1 LFGRSSVGLEGDL
14 LAGGEEMSDQPGRV
28 PHMGRKSLFDHEAL
42 VVLLLKQNGVLTRD
56 QARDCGMSRHA
67 LEHRVGVDGPW
78 QPLLPGVYMTNTGTP
93 TRLERLQAALLY
105 AGPGS
110 AITAPAALT
119 LHHIR
124 VRQILVVD
132 VLIPQE
138 RKRRSLEFV
147 RVHRTSRMPGSLF
160 RMGEVSYVSLA
171 RAVADT
177 VGGLRDISEVRAIVA
192 EGVQRGRVQ
201 VPQLADELAQGPV
214 QGSARFRR
222 VLAEVAEGVRS
233 AAEGDLRSL
242 IKRERLPEPMYNARL
257 YAGDS
262 FIAMPDAWWPDAEV
276 AVEIESRQW
285 HLSPGDWD
293 ATLAR
298 DARMSARGIIVLH
311 FSPRRLRTEPAAV
324 ASEIRSALE
333 AGLQR
338 GRLGIRAVAC

>member
-1 LFGRSSVGLEGDL
+1 
-14 LAGGEEMSDQPGRV
+14 
-28 PHMGRKSLFDHEAL
+28 MGRKSLFDQKAL
-42 VVLLLKQNGVLTRD
+42 AVLLMKQNGVITRG
-56 QARDCGMSRHA
+56 QAGDCGMSRQA
-67 LEHRVGVDGPW
+67 LEHRVRVGGPW

-93 TRLERLQAALLY
+93 TGLERLQAALLY

-110 AITAPAALT
+110 AITGPAALA

-124 VRQILVVD
+124 ARQILVVD

-147 RVHRTSRMPGSLF
+147 RVHRTSRMPSSLF
-160 RMGEVSYVSLA
+160 RVGEVSYVPMA
-171 RAVADT
+171 RAVADA
-177 VGGLRDISEVRAIVA
+177 VCGLRDISEVRAIVA
-192 EGVQRGRVQ
+192 EGVQRGSVQ
-201 VPQLADELAQGPV
+201 IAQLAEELARGPV

-233 AAEGDLRSL
+233 SAEGDLRSL

-257 YAGDS
+257 YLGDS
-262 FIAMPDAWWPDAEV
+262 FIATPDAWWPDAEV

-285 HLSPGDWD
+285 HLSPRDWD

-311 FSPRRLRTEPAAV
+311 FPPRRLRTDSAAV
-324 ASEIRSALE
+324 AAQIRSALD
-333 AGLQR
+333 AGHQR

>member
-1 LFGRSSVGLEGDL
+1 
-14 LAGGEEMSDQPGRV
+14 
-28 PHMGRKSLFDHEAL
+28 MGRKSLFDHDAL
-42 VVLLLKQNGVLTRD
+42 AVVLMNQNGVITRG
-56 QARDCGMSRHA
+56 QARDCGMSRHG
-67 LEHRVGVDGPW
+67 LEHRVRVGGPW
-78 QPLLPGVYMTNTGTP
+78 QPLLPSVYMTNTGTP
-93 TRLERLQAALLY
+93 TGLERLQAALLY

-110 AITAPAALT
+110 AITGPAALA
-119 LHHIR
+119 LHHLGA
-124 VRQILVVD
+124 RQIIVVD
-132 VLIPQE
+132 VLIPEE

-147 RVHRTSRMPGSLF
+147 RVHRTSRMPSSLF
-160 RMGEVSYVSLA
+160 RMGEVSYVPLA

-177 VGGLRDISEVRAIVA
+177 VCGLRDISEVRAIVA

-201 VPQLADELAQGPV
+201 VSQLADELARGPV

-222 VLAEVAEGVRS
+222 VLAEVADGVRS

-257 YAGDS
+257 YMGDS

-311 FSPRRLRTEPAAV
+311 FSPRRLRTESAAV

-333 AGLQR
+333 AGHQR
-338 GRLGIRAVAC
+338 GRLGIRAVA